1 MAKTKP
7 YKTLPLAEL
16 LPLVGALVD
25 KVDET
30 SRTMQQLLYGKDF
43 VSGKDVAD
51 LRIAIGHALG
61 DFLETTMD
69 PERDS
74 MRYAPD
80 GKGGFTR

>member
-30 SRTMQQLLYGKDF
+30 SRTMQRLLYGKDF
-43 VSGKDVAD
+43 VSGRDATDLSVAIQH
-51 LRIAIGHALG
+51 LLG
-61 DFLETTMD
+61 DFLEKTMD